1 MSLRSPLGRVLGL
14 GSAKDGAGHWWLQ
27 RVSSVALTLLTLWF
41 IFALIALGDFSYP
54 AVVTWIGAPI
64 NAVLLTLLILTTVY
78 HTQLGLQVVV
88 EDYVASAG
96 PKILTMLAINFIL
109 VLLGGLGV
117 FSVLR
122 VAFGAVA

>member
-14 GSAKDGAGHWWLQ
+14 GAAKEGVGHWWVQ
-27 RVSSVALTLLTLWF
+27 RVSSVALTILTLWF
-41 IFALIALGDFSYP
+41 VFALAALGDFSYP
-54 AVVTWIGAPI
+54 AVVTWIGSPI
-64 NAVLLTLLILTTVY
+64 NAVLLTILIVTTVY

-88 EDYVASAG
+88 EDYVASPG

>member
-27 RVSSVALTLLTLWF
+27 RVSSVALTFLTLWF
-41 IFALIALGDFSYP
+41 IFALVALGDFSYP
-54 AVVTWIGAPI
+54 VVVTWIGAPI

-96 PKILTMLAINFIL
+96 PKILTMLAINFTL